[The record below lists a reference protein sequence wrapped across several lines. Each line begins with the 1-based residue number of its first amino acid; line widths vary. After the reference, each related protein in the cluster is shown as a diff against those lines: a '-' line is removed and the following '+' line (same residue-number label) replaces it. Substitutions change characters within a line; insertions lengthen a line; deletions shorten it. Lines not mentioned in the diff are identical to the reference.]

1 MRCARRG
8 PDVSLLHLTTAH
20 FALYRAYLEGI
31 EERRLHALY
40 GASGTDIRITR
51 RTLATLRDSLTIG
64 ARAMSTPRICFG

>member
-1 MRCARRG
+1 M
-8 PDVSLLHLTTAH
+8 SLLHLTTAH